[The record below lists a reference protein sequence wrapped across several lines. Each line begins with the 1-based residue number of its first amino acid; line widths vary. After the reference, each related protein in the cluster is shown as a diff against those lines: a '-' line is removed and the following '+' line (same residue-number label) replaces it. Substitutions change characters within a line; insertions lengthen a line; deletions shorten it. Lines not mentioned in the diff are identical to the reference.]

1 MQQTQPRPSPKPLLL
16 RVSNADTG
24 RPTTVRADAIKPSG
38 LNTPLSADFR
48 ATAGKTYDRIARYN
62 PAILGGRDRKGWVDY
77 FSVESRPERELA
89 AYGRII
95 AGAERY
101 SAAHP
106 SAVKRVVARVALL
119 TSVNVVDIPS
129 QVPGATD
136 GMCEE
141 MRRLMEV

>member
-1 MQQTQPRPSPKPLLL
+1 M
-16 RVSNADTG
+16 
-24 RPTTVRADAIKPSG
+24 TTVRADGLKPSG

-48 ATAGKTYDRIARYN
+48 LRAGKVYDRIARYN
-62 PAILGGRDRKGWVDY
+62 AAILCGRDRKGWVDY
-77 FSVESRPERELA
+77 FAVESRPERELT

-106 SAVKRVVARVALL
+106 SAVKRVVARVALM
-119 TSVNVVDIPS
+119 TSVQVVDIPS

-141 MRRLMEV
+141 MRRLMDL